1 MEPLKATCLTIVMS
15 LVARFTQLN
24 YISSK
29 LKTAMTIIETMT
41 ATGTMIVITVAL
53 EQKNFLLSINNINPV

>member
-1 MEPLKATCLTIVMS
+1 MSHYSMS

-29 LKTAMTIIETMT
+29 LKTAITIIETMT
-41 ATGTMIVITVAL
+41 ATRTMIVITVAL
-53 EQKNFLLSINNINPV
+53 EQKKLSSVLL